1 MVINFGEQMQK
12 GQFKRRGRK
21 NIKERERERERERE
35 KRDKIAPESKEGL
48 FGVLAR
54 K

>member
-1 MVINFGEQMQK
+1 MVLNSGEQMQK

-21 NIKERERERERERE
+21 KKQRERERDG
-35 KRDKIAPESKEGL
+35 DKIDSESKEGL
-48 FGVLAR
+48 FRVSAR

>member
-12 GQFKRRGRK
+12 EQFKRRGRK
-21 NIKERERERERERE
+21 NIKERERE
-35 KRDKIAPESKEGL
+35 KRDTIAPESKEGL

>member
-1 MVINFGEQMQK
+1 MQK

-21 NIKERERERERERE
+21 KNRERKRERERDG
-35 KRDKIAPESKEGL
+35 DKIASESKEGL
-48 FGVLAR
+48 FKVSAR

>member
-1 MVINFGEQMQK
+1 MVIYSGEQMQK

-21 NIKERERERERERE
+21 NIRERERERE
-35 KRDKIAPESKEGL
+35 KRDKIASESKEGL

>member
-1 MVINFGEQMQK
+1 MVINSGEQMQK

-21 NIKERERERERERE
+21 NIKERERERERE
-35 KRDKIAPESKEGL
+35 KRDKIASESKEGL
-48 FGVLAR
+48 FGVSAR